1 MDHLRSLLGF
11 VSSPYMETA
20 SHLDRCPS
28 PYAYGA
34 GWHTHLLSDGRGLS
48 AGFRYGN
55 EWLAVLTNHIF
66 ADSFYR
72 GDALGSFNSLM
83 RFVTEVLFAVA
94 TGGLALPFLDQ
105 EMKRG
110 ESALA
115 EKLNAYHRKTRSALQ
130 AYTSA
135 TEMYHD
141 RSLDNR

>member
-1 MDHLRSLLGF
+1 M
-11 VSSPYMETA
+11 
-20 SHLDRCPS
+20 
-28 PYAYGA
+28 
-34 GWHTHLLSDGRGLS
+34 
-48 AGFRYGN
+48 
-55 EWLAVLTNHIF
+55 LTNHIF